1 MIKVNVREFGTFEL
15 EEGATYESLARKIQ
29 TPEKPLI
36 VAVRCGNVLRE
47 LTEVIEK
54 SCDVKMV
61 DLETSDGEKIYQRS
75 LSFIMIRA
83 AIESF
88 KGIKVKIEHSLSKG
102 LYCEFE
108 YKRKLT
114 HEDYEVIKSRM
125 QEIIS
130 QNEPFVKK
138 KTAIETARNTFEAYK
153 MQSKV
158 DLLKYRESDYI
169 NLYQCGE
176 LQNYFYGYMVP
187 STGYIQN
194 FDMVKYDNGMIL
206 MHPTKYSPFMAPAFV
221 ESPKIADIFSES
233 ERWGE
238 IMEMAYVSNLN
249 ALIEKEEHP
258 ELIQIA
264 EALHEKKIAYIADQI
279 SKTGKRVI
287 LIAGPSSSGKTTFAN
302 RLRIQLKV
310 NGLHPITISTDNYF
324 VDREKTPRDEQGE
337 LDFESIDAVD
347 VAQFNKDLMMLLDG
361 EMVDLPVFNFHVG
374 KREVRNKPFSIKED
388 QPIIIEGIHG
398 LNEQLTSKIFKRDKF
413 KIYVSA
419 LTQLN
424 IDEHNRIPT
433 TQTRLLRRIVR
444 DNQFRG
450 HSAKKT
456 IGMWSSVRRGEER
469 NIFPYQEEA
478 DAMFNTALPYEL
490 AVLKKHAEPLLEE
503 ILPSDAEYGEA
514 VLLLKFLSYFKSID
528 DDTLVP
534 YVSIL
539 KEFIGGS
546 CFDV

>member
-1 MIKVNVREFGTFEL
+1 MIKVNIKGFGEFEL
-15 EEGATYESLARKIQ
+15 EEGSTYESLAKKIQ
-29 TPEKPLI
+29 KPEKPLI

-47 LTEVIEK
+47 LTEVVEK
-54 SCDVKMV
+54 SCEVQMV
-61 DLETSDGEKIYQRS
+61 DLATSDGEKIYQRS

-88 KGIKVKIEHSLSKG
+88 KDIKVKIEHSLSKG
-102 LYCEFE
+102 LYCEFG
-108 YKRKLT
+108 YVRKLT
-114 HEDYEVIKSRM
+114 HDDYDVIKARM
-125 QEIIS
+125 KEIIS
-130 QNEPFVKK
+130 NDEPFIKK
-138 KTAIETARNTFEAYK
+138 KTSIEMARNAFEIYN

-158 DLLKYRESDYI
+158 ELLKYRDSDYI
-169 NLYQCGE
+169 NLYQCGN

-187 STGYIQN
+187 STGYIKE

-206 MHPTKYSPFMAPAFV
+206 MHPTKYSPFVPPVFV
-221 ESPKIADIFSES
+221 ESPKIADIFNES
-233 ERWGE
+233 EHWGE

-249 ALIEKEEHP
+249 ALIERGEHP

-279 SKTGKRVI
+279 TKTGKRVI

-310 NGLHPITISTDNYF
+310 NGLHPVTISTDNYF
-324 VDREKTPRDEQGE
+324 VDREKTPKDEHGN
-337 LDFESIDAVD
+337 LDFESIEAVD

-374 KREVRNKPFSIKED
+374 KREIRNKPFSIKND

-490 AVLKKHAEPLLEE
+490 AVLKKHAEPLLKE
-503 ILPSDAEYGEA
+503 ILPSDSEYGEA
-514 VLLLKFLSYFKSID
+514 VLLMKFLSYFKSID
-528 DDTLVP
+528 DDDLVP

>member
-1 MIKVNVREFGTFEL
+1 M
-15 EEGATYESLARKIQ
+15 
-29 TPEKPLI
+29 
-36 VAVRCGNVLRE
+36 
-47 LTEVIEK
+47 
-54 SCDVKMV
+54 
-61 DLETSDGEKIYQRS
+61 
-75 LSFIMIRA
+75 
-83 AIESF
+83 
-88 KGIKVKIEHSLSKG
+88 
-102 LYCEFE
+102 
-108 YKRKLT
+108 
-114 HEDYEVIKSRM
+114 
-125 QEIIS
+125 
-130 QNEPFVKK
+130 
-138 KTAIETARNTFEAYK
+138 
-153 MQSKV
+153 
-158 DLLKYRESDYI
+158 
-169 NLYQCGE
+169 
-176 LQNYFYGYMVP
+176 
-187 STGYIQN
+187 
-194 FDMVKYDNGMIL
+194 
-206 MHPTKYSPFMAPAFV
+206 
-221 ESPKIADIFSES
+221 
-233 ERWGE
+233 
-238 IMEMAYVSNLN
+238 
-249 ALIEKEEHP
+249 
-258 ELIQIA
+258 
-264 EALHEKKIAYIADQI
+264 
-279 SKTGKRVI
+279 
-287 LIAGPSSSGKTTFAN
+287 IAGPSSSGKTTFAN

-324 VDREKTPRDEQGE
+324 VDREKTPKDENGD

-347 VAQFNKDLMMLLDG
+347 VDQFNQDLMMLLDG
-361 EMVDLPVFNFHVG
+361 EMVDLPVFNFQIG
-374 KREVRNKPFSIKED
+374 KREHRNKPFSIKAD

-490 AVLKKHAEPLLEE
+490 AVLKKHAEPLLKNIKPDE
-503 ILPSDAEYGEA
+503 PEYGEA
-514 VLLLKFLSYFKSID
+514 LLLLKFLSYFKSIED
-528 DDTLVP
+528 DNLVP